1 MKNRLKN
8 NFLIF
13 FSSLLKELRS
23 NLTHKKKLKDDEI
36 EKKIQFHKLFQNK
49 ISIKRMKTKY
59 NR

>member
-1 MKNRLKN
+1 MKNKLKN

-59 NR
+59 DR

>member
-59 NR
+59 DR